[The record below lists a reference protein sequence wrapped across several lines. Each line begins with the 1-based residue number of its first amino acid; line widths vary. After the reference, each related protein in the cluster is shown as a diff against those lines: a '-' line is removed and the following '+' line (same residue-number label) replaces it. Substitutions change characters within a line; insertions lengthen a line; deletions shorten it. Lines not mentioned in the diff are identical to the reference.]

1 MKTSGIKIGIFPI
14 LGEVTCL
21 SSLPGDFFSLLPRFF
36 SFFFLAHFCSFL
48 RNHQSTTDH
57 PQLLVPAPSVSL
69 LRSSRSS
76 SSSSNRSSCKHRQNR
91 SRTEVDERSS
101 LVTVFPATFRPLQAA
116 IVKARGLFDSNP

>member
-1 MKTSGIKIGIFPI
+1 MKTSGIKIGILPI

-21 SSLPGDFFSLLPRFF
+21 FFFPSKRFF
-36 SFFFLAHFCSFL
+36 PSFFRVFPSSSWLHFCSFL

-76 SSSSNRSSCKHRQNR
+76 SSSSNRSSCKHRQAEAAVGE
-91 SRTEVDERSS
+91 STELHSS
-101 LVTVFPATFRPLQAA
+101 GRFQATSGDDLVA
-116 IVKARGLFDSNP
+116 